1 MYASAKLRSVRGE
14 IRLIQIKIR
23 SVRGKIR
30 LIQNDEDN
38 DDDES
43 YKPING
49 FYVFGKYY

>member
-1 MYASAKLRSVRGE
+1 MYASAKLRSVRG

-23 SVRGKIR
+23 SVHGEIR